1 MRFGVKFGVD
11 LPTDPDELIALATRV
26 ENLGFHS
33 LWVADHI
40 VIPWTVDVSTHQEEA
55 RVKFGD
61 KTKTDLLDPILT
73 LTYLSTVTTHIR
85 LGLSILVIP
94 YRDPIITSKLLA
106 TLDLL
111 SRGRL
116 TVGAGIGWMREE
128 FEALD
133 VPYEERG
140 AITDEYLSLMREL
153 WTSKNPTFAG
163 KYRSIANVAFLPKPL
178 QKPHPPVWVGGNGV
192 AAMRRAVKLGQ
203 GWMPNYLSPDEL
215 APKLSRLSSILREAG
230 RDGSTLALSVGC
242 TLASDRSISPDGSGL
257 GGSKAQLVESVS
269 RYEELGVEE
278 LILLSPREPN
288 LDIRLA
294 PLERF
299 ASLMF

>member
-11 LPTDPDELIALATRV
+11 LPTDPDELIALAARV

-55 RVKFGD
+55 EVKFGD

-73 LTYLSTVTTHIR
+73 LTYMSTVTTHIR

-116 TVGAGIGWMREE
+116 IVGAGIGWMREE

-153 WTSKNPTFAG
+153 WTSDNPTFVG

-192 AAMRRAVKLGQ
+192 AAMRRAVRLGQ

-215 APKLSRLSSILREAG
+215 APKLNRLRSILREAG
-230 RDGSTLALSVGC
+230 VTGQPSLLRSDASSPAIGLSLRMSQGSEAAKHS
-242 TLASDRSISPDGSGL
+242 SSSP
-257 GGSKAQLVESVS
+257 
-269 RYEELGVEE
+269 
-278 LILLSPREPN
+278 
-288 LDIRLA
+288 
-294 PLERF
+294 
-299 ASLMF
+299 